1 MPSFAKGAHTHD
13 PLPANTYPQPP
24 HKRPRRRHPNE
35 AVRVVRD
42 LRHRVKH
49 VLNAGESAQLRCQQ
63 TPHSQ
68 IDQKRVVGFR
78 RVQVIVE
85 ARAQVAAGRHDL
97 ERRRIDMTDS
107 ERGPVNGAAERAVA
121 LDIRPTRGVRD
132 LGGGLGPGE
141 VFVRDGSTEFHFAS
155 LNNLA
160 EGYEIIAQIGDNPA
174 LGVVEPGGLLN
185 DGSTTAS
192 ARRID
197 MFWGDQSI
205 DSATEDGLKL
215 FDAAIRYALPPPSD
229 GDIND
234 DGQIDLADF
243 NILVSNFNEAVE
255 RGTGGDLDLN
265 RRVDLAD
272 FVAFR
277 GLFLEAN
284 PANMA
289 ALPEPNASVLL
300 VTASVVALPQLL

>member
-1 MPSFAKGAHTHD
+1 MTVIDDDTPRNPEAADAEGMSLVVITSTVLSSNVGTAFTDQDPVFRDMAIPTIQWEQALHDEFLFADNGTNASRESIEITDEGAQHF
-13 PLPANTYPQPP
+13 L
-24 HKRPRRRHPNE
+24 
-35 AVRVVRD
+35 
-42 LRHRVKH
+42 
-49 VLNAGESAQLRCQQ
+49 
-63 TPHSQ
+63 
-68 IDQKRVVGFR
+68 
-78 RVQVIVE
+78 
-85 ARAQVAAGRHDL
+85 AA
-97 ERRRIDMTDS
+97 
-107 ERGPVNGAAERAVA
+107 
-121 LDIRPTRGVRD
+121 
-132 LGGGLGPGE
+132 GLGPGE
-141 VFVRDGSTEFHFAS
+141 VFVRDGPTEFHFAS
-155 LNNLA
+155 TNNLA
-160 EGYEIIAQIGDNPA
+160 EGYEIIAQIGANPA

-205 DSATEDGLKL
+205 SSATEEGLKL

-255 RGTGGDLDLN
+255 RGTGGDLDFN

-300 VTASVVALPQLL
+300 ATASVVALWVRRKR